1 MTVAEWLKG
10 EGAHHDLVEWASAH
24 GDDWDALWRACPRG
38 DWLLGIAARRG
49 VDRRALVE
57 AACAC
62 AALAFDH
69 LPEAET
75 RPQAAVEAARA
86 WVAGADD
93 EAARAR
99 ASADVDAAIEGAP
112 DPAVAAAATAALACL
127 GAIDDPS
134 EAATAAASAIHA
146 AALDAVD
153 CGLGS
158 AVRYAQAETADRVR
172 AVFPAPPSDQS
183 DAVQSNG

>member
-1 MTVAEWLKG
+1 MTTAPGVPIAQWLS
-10 EGAHHDLVEWASAH
+10 EQGAHHDVVEWAAPH
-24 GDDWDALWRACPRG
+24 GDDWRAMWEACPRG

-49 VDRRALVE
+49 VDPKRLVE

-62 AALAFDH
+62 AELAFDQ
-69 LPEAET
+69 LPEGEDRPAEAL
-75 RPQAAVEAARA
+75 RAARA
-86 WVAGADD
+86 WIAGSDD
-93 EAARAR
+93 AAARAEANAR
-99 ASADVDAAIEGAP
+99 VDAAIEEAP
-112 DPAVAAAATAALACL
+112 DPAVAAAATAALAAL

-134 EAATAAASAIHA
+134 EAAMAAASAIHA

-172 AVFPAPPSDQS
+172 AHIPFDALPS
-183 DAVQSNG
+183 